1 MLKCFLENARKEV
14 CNFMESWP
22 SISFH
27 LLFVEVATFIHCM
40 VYVSIALATTGLM
53 ARHGMFR

>member
-1 MLKCFLENARKEV
+1 MLKRFLENVRKEV
-14 CNFMESWP
+14 CNSTESWP

-27 LLFVEVATFIHCM
+27 LLFVEVATFIHFM

-53 ARHGMFR
+53 AHHGMFR